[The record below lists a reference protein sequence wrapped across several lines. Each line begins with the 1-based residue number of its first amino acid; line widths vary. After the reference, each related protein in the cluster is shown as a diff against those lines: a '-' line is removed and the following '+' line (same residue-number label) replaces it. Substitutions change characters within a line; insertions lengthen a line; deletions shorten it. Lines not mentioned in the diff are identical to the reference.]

1 VTTAEIEASRLCWAG
16 GCEHA
21 RSGFA
26 CEACI
31 AAALLA
37 AEQRGARDW
46 QRLSALQDR
55 LLVAYRLG
63 GRPPGKVLDEMAKL
77 RARLAAPSPGEEP
90 R

>member
-37 AEQRGARDW
+37 AEQRGAEA
-46 QRLSALQDR
+46 QRRACAEHVTEQMYGAVGGVAR
-55 LLVAYRLG
+55 HLVETTPL
-63 GRPPGKVLDEMAKL
+63 V
-77 RARLAAPSPGEEP
+77 AAPSPGEEP